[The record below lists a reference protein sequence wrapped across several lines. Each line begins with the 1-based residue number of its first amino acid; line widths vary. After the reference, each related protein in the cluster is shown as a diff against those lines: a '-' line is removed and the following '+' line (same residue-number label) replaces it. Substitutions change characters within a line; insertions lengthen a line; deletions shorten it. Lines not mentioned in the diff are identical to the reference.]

1 MTVQS
6 EVATQESDQLVGMVS
21 NQPSNHQPSNQVPDA
36 QWVDTLTQMYAGRP
50 YIVFVNSGAPVHPA
64 MLFMIGP
71 DVADLDL

>member
-21 NQPSNHQPSNQVPDA
+21 NQPSNQVPDA